1 MLRVLAA
8 LLFMCSPALAGGH
21 GEPPGYTGFGSTYPV
36 PPAIVTPENGYA
48 YPGIGEGTTYS
59 LNFVLTDELLGN
71 VVFHNTLVSA
81 VNTSDEFEI
90 ITDYGVVRVI
100 IDSGAGDEPDLITVF
115 PPAGF
120 YATPNE
126 ILVPEDTTIII
137 EVREYILG

>member
-1 MLRVLAA
+1 MFRLLAILC
-8 LLFMCSPALAGGH
+8 LLTSPALAGGH

-48 YPGIGEGTTYS
+48 YPGIDEGTTYS

-90 ITDYGVVRVI
+90 ITDYGVIRVV
-100 IDSGAGDEPDLITVF
+100 IDSGAGDEPDLITVL
-115 PPAGF
+115 PPDGF
-120 YATPNE
+120 FASPNE
-126 ILVPEDTTIII
+126 VLVPEDTTIEIQ
-137 EVREYILG
+137 VREYIFG